1 MVSTPM
7 ASSPSSRLSFY
18 DESGAKIAFPVEGR
32 KCGIIIDVPK
42 EHHKNV
48 VLKLDMTVLPVHTQG
63 SATCAYSVW
72 PASGPGNYNLSL
84 SCADIR
90 EHRSVTIVP
99 QHFSEGEFKVMIN
112 DLTEILPKSITTNLV
127 QCGAQLHIEQ
137 GRADMSSIEEEW
149 LKLRDAITGTEER
162 LGLLQILPIIQRE
175 SNQIL
180 LPRLEVKPAEKLRR
194 PELSRLP
201 QAMSMPG
208 NMIAEDELYQMFDVT
223 VEQSLETYENQ
234 LVKTYVQALR
244 SQISKLQTKVAT
256 QNAPPEMTYELNA
269 VASEF
274 QLACTRANFLRKVRR
289 SSITTVRVTMV
300 LLKNPAYRAVLEGYL
315 ALNQQSSIAL
325 EEQALNTPLNNFPL
339 LYQLWAN
346 LNVFN
351 ALLQVCGELG
361 YRCVSHNW
369 VKSYRKGTV
378 IQVMDDGNAAVQLYN
393 PTTGTQINLMSWR
406 PVYEHQEAGN
416 LERPMA
422 LAVAIEA
429 QAKPL
434 VVLLFDPKYNVALM
448 KGATT
453 AATKKSQSRTKAKL
467 QPEELAS
474 AVAPVK
480 EDVDELLRFMEQLKE
495 GGEQEVPYA
504 AFLYP
509 GQPMQISSGVEALS
523 ARPTNKDALQQYIC
537 NVFRRHLA

>member
-7 ASSPSSRLSFY
+7 VSSLSSRLNFY
-18 DESGAKIAFPVEGR
+18 DESGAKIAFPIEGR

-42 EHHKNV
+42 EFHADV
-48 VLKLDMTVLPVHTQG
+48 LLKLDTTVLPVHTQG

-72 PASGPGNYNLSL
+72 PATGPGSYSLSL
-84 SCADIR
+84 SCSNIR
-90 EHRSVTIVP
+90 EHLTVTIVP
-99 QHFSEGEFKVMIN
+99 RHFSEVEYKVMIN
-112 DLTEILPKSITTNLV
+112 DLTDLLPKAITQRLL
-127 QCGAQLHIEQ
+127 QCGAQLDIEQ
-137 GRADMSSIEEEW
+137 GRANMSSIEEEW
-149 LKLRDAITGTEER
+149 LKLRDAIAGTTER

-175 SNQIL
+175 CNQIL

-244 SQISKLQTKVAT
+244 SQLSKLQTKVSAG
-256 QNAPPEMTYELNA
+256 QAPPEMAYELDA

-274 QLACTRANFLRKVRR
+274 KLACTRANFLRKVRR
-289 SSITTVRVTMV
+289 SSISSVRVTMV

-325 EEQALNTPLNNFPL
+325 EEQALSAPLNKFPF

-346 LNVFN
+346 LNVLT
-351 ALLQVCGELG
+351 ALLQVCSELG

-369 VKSYRKGTV
+369 VKSFRKGTV
-378 IQVMDDGNAAVQLYN
+378 IQVVNDGRAAVQLYN

-406 PVYEHQEAGN
+406 PVTEGQEVKNIEA
-416 LERPMA
+416 PMA

-434 VVLLFDPKYNVALM
+434 VVLLFDSKYNVAV
-448 KGATT
+448 KNTIANV
-453 AATKKSQSRTKAKL
+453 TKKALSRTKAKL
-467 QPEELAS
+467 QAEEL

-495 GGEQEVPYA
+495 PGSEQEVPYA

-509 GQPMQISSGVEALS
+509 GQSMPIAVGVEALS
-523 ARPTNKDALQQYIC
+523 ARPGHGESLQLYIC
-537 NVFRRHLA
+537 DVLRRYLG

>member
-1 MVSTPM
+1 MV
-7 ASSPSSRLSFY
+7 SSPSSRLNFY
-18 DESGAKIAFPVEGR
+18 DESGAKIPFPVEGR

-42 EHHKNV
+42 EFHSNV
-48 VLKLDMTVLPVHTQG
+48 VLKLDTTVLPVHTQG

-72 PASGPGNYNLSL
+72 PATGPGNYNLSL
-84 SCADIR
+84 SCSNIR
-90 EHRSVTIVP
+90 EHRTITIVP
-99 QHFSEGEFKVMIN
+99 QHFTEADYKVMITDLN
-112 DLTEILPKSITTNLV
+112 DVLPKSITSKLV
-127 QCGAQLHIEQ
+127 QCGAQLHVDQ

-149 LKLRDAITGTEER
+149 LKLRDAITGTPDR

-175 SNQIL
+175 CNQIL
-180 LPRLEVKPAEKLRR
+180 LPRLEIRPADKLRR

-234 LVKTYVQALR
+234 LVKTYVQAIR
-244 SQISKLQTKVAT
+244 SQLSKLQNKVAT
-256 QNAPPEMTYELNA
+256 QDAPPAMAYELNA

-289 SSITTVRVTMV
+289 SSISSVRVTMV

-325 EEQALNTPLNNFPL
+325 EEQAMNTPLNKFPF

-346 LNVFN
+346 LNVLS
-351 ALLQVCGELG
+351 ALLQACAELG

-378 IQVMDDGNAAVQLYN
+378 LQVANDGRAAVQLYN
-393 PTTGTQINLMSWR
+393 PATGTQVNLMSWR
-406 PVYEHQEAGN
+406 PVSEIPEVVAN
-416 LERPMA
+416 LESPMA

-434 VVLLFDPKYNVALM
+434 VVLLFDPEYDVVA
-448 KGATT
+448 KSAI
-453 AATKKSQSRTKAKL
+453 ASKKAQSRSKTKI
-467 QPEELAS
+467 QPAELATI
-474 AVAPVK
+474 APVK

-509 GQPMQISSGVEALS
+509 GPPMQIAPGVEALS
-523 ARPTNKDALQQYIC
+523 ARPASGPILQQYLC
-537 NVFRRHLA
+537 DVLRRHLI